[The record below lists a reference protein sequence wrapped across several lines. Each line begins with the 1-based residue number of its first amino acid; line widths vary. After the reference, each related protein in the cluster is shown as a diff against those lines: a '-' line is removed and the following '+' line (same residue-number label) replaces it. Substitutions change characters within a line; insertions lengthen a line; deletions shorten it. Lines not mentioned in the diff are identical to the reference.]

1 MSYHKYSK
9 YPMCIS
15 ILIALAFTAACG
27 LQPFSSVRI
36 KAKPTVYVPLGE
48 KSITEAEV
56 FTKLE
61 ETLQKN
67 NKNIRLY
74 RYQPSGGDDKLRYL
88 VHYPLQTLELD
99 ISKYFNGDPLGNG
112 GSGDTAAL
120 SQNFEKKISVPNLQQ
135 KKDVSIDVSGIN
147 QELLNRFNTSNTISV
162 TIPSGIAPLLSHRQ
176 SVNVS
181 FTGFNTISFENGAKL
196 TLSSSSTTVV
206 YTITAATM
214 KSNGASVTG
223 TISPDGKKIE
233 FPLNGITISNALVF
247 NLTLNL
253 TSGSD
258 NISLDSNL
266 EGVIKKVTGVTASDI
281 DVSLPPQTIPLSLPA
296 EFEKAT
302 IAEGSMKFT
311 AQMPNEWPGI
321 TIEEKMK
328 VVQSGADGFSI
339 DPSDYRPLGN
349 TISLENQKLNNQS
362 TLSCT
367 PAFKVK
373 LNNAT
378 YTKQDSLPI
387 TLALD
392 IKKFKEITLQNP
404 PGLTVNREQD
414 VPQDMKDWVKKIKFK
429 TVSAKIKLD
438 NGLPAENDIKIRL
451 SSTSFK
457 MAEQEKTFISKY
469 QAGFQPN
476 ESEQVYHGGSNFNLN
491 IDNSPLPPS
500 EQNITKFDLKMQ
512 VILPNPNGT
521 TFTLKNIETGKDI
534 TLSGSIQ
541 FNPDWEEILLKAK
554 ADQTVSFPQTGKMDL
569 SELTS
574 KLKTAGIQLEEI
586 PVYFYAGS
594 DSGLLGSTKMNVKLT
609 ATYIKTGETT
619 DTSAVLVD
627 KNNVAL
633 KALPVGTFPSD
644 KIFTGAI
651 PDAMLSIKQGESGIT
666 KTLAGIMNDY
676 PKDLQ
681 LTCTLNMGE
690 IVIRR
695 EDYDKPEN
703 KKPKVSIDLV
713 LDVPVGFK
721 VASNHTL
728 SLMDMFGIN
737 MSGTDLFGRRSAH
750 DKPFGLD
757 DQFQIL
763 DSLRSIQVRIN
774 LKKDLS
780 GPDSK
785 CILRFKDGL
794 GNPINDD
801 FGNRIEKKITAAAG
815 EQTVKLTSS
824 ELKKLLEKYPV
835 SPDLVLE
842 LPQGSYS
849 LKRDFKLGALI
860 TVSAET
866 DIDYSMKVN

>member
-15 ILIALAFTAACG
+15 ILIALAFTAACS
-27 LQPFSSVRI
+27 LHPFSSVRI

-112 GSGDTAAL
+112 GSGDNAAL

-135 KKDVSIDVSGIN
+135 KKDVPIDVSGIN
-147 QELLNRFNTSNTISV
+147 QELLNRFNTGTAIPITISPA
-162 TIPSGIAPLLSHRQ
+162 IPQNTPYTLSQ
-176 SVNVS
+176 VNVS
-181 FTGFNTISFENGAKL
+181 FQGFKKITFENGAKL
-196 TLSSSSTTVV
+196 KLLSNPSTVH
-206 YTITAATM
+206 YTITQAEM
-214 KSNGASVTG
+214 KSNGHSVPG
-223 TISPDGKKIE
+223 TINGQDIE
-233 FPLNGITISNALVF
+233 FPLNGITISNELGF
-247 NLTLNL
+247 KLTVKI
-253 TSGSD
+253 TSGSGT
-258 NISLDSNL
+258 ISLGTKL
-266 EGVIKKVTGVTASDI
+266 EGDIKKATGVTAADI
-281 DVSLPPQTIPLSLPA
+281 DVSLPTQTIPLSLPT

-302 IAEGSMKFT
+302 IAAGSMKFT
-311 AQMPNEWPGI
+311 AQMPNEWSGI

-349 TISLENQKLNNQS
+349 PISLENQNLNKQQ
-362 TLSCT
+362 LSYT
-367 PAFKVK
+367 PAFNVK

-378 YTKQDSLPI
+378 YTKQNSLPV

-392 IKKFKEITLQNP
+392 IKKFKEITLQHP
-404 PGLTVNREQD
+404 SGLTVDREQD

-438 NGLPAENDIKIRL
+438 NGLPAENDIKIKL

-457 MAEQEKTFISKY
+457 ILLPQEKVFVSGKTEQEYSCNGGAAFDLDI
-469 QAGFQPN
+469 
-476 ESEQVYHGGSNFNLN
+476 ESLS
-491 IDNSPLPPS
+491 
-500 EQNITKFDLKMQ
+500 KFDLKAQ
-512 VILPNPNGT
+512 IILPNTTGT

-534 TLSGSIQ
+534 TLSGAVQ
-541 FNPDWEEILLKAK
+541 FNPDWEEIILKAK
-554 ADQTVSFPQTGKMDL
+554 ANQTVSFPQTGKMDL

-574 KLKTAGIQLEEI
+574 KLKDSGIKLEEI
-586 PVYFYAGS
+586 PAYFYAGS

-619 DTSAVLVD
+619 DTPAVLVD
-627 KNNVAL
+627 KSNITL
-633 KALPVGTFPSD
+633 KALPAGTFPSD

-681 LTCTLNMGE
+681 LTCTLNMDE
-690 IVIRR
+690 IVIKR

-780 GPDSK
+780 GTDPK

-801 FGNRIEKKITAAAG
+801 FGNPIEKKITAAAG
-815 EQTVKLTSS
+815 EQTVTLTSS

-835 SPDLVLE
+835 LPELVLE

-849 LKRDFKLGALI
+849 LKRDFKLGASI

>member
-1 MSYHKYSK
+1 
-9 YPMCIS
+9 MCIS
-15 ILIALAFTAACG
+15 ILIALAFTAACS

-112 GSGDTAAL
+112 GSGDNAAL

-147 QELLNRFNTSNTISV
+147 QELLNRFNTGTAIPI
-162 TIPSGIAPLLSHRQ
+162 TIPPGIAPFLSHRQ

-181 FTGFNTISFENGAKL
+181 FTGFNAISFENGAKL
-196 TLSSSSTTVV
+196 TLSSSSATVT

-214 KSNGASVTG
+214 ESNGASVPG
-223 TISPDGKKIE
+223 TISLDGKKIE
-233 FPLNGITISNALVF
+233 FSLDGIIINNTVSF
-247 NLTLNL
+247 QLTLNL
-253 TSGSD
+253 TSGSG
-258 NISLDSNL
+258 NISLGTSL
-266 EGVIKKVTGVTASDI
+266 EGVIEKATGVTSDTDI
-281 DVSLPPQTIPLSLPA
+281 DVNLPA
-296 EFEKAT
+296 QFVPLTLPADFEKAT
-302 IAEGSMKFT
+302 IAEGSMKLS
-311 AQMPNEWPGI
+311 AQMPNEWSGI
-321 TIEEKMK
+321 TIKEKMK

-349 TISLENQKLNNQS
+349 TISLENQNLNKQQ
-362 TLSCT
+362 LSYT

-392 IKKFKEITLQNP
+392 IKKFKEITLQNSS
-404 PGLTVNREQD
+404 GFTVNREQD

-438 NGLPAENDIKIRL
+438 NGLPAENDIKIKL
-451 SSTSFK
+451 SSTCFQISP
-457 MAEQEKTFISKY
+457 AQEAI
-469 QAGFQPN
+469 
-476 ESEQVYHGGSNFNLN
+476 FNPGKQEHEYKGNNGNAFVLD
-491 IDNSPLPPS
+491 IEHLP
-500 EQNITKFDLKMQ
+500 KFDLKMQ
-512 VILPNPNGT
+512 VILPNTTGT

-541 FNPDWEEILLKAK
+541 FNPDWEEIILKAK

-644 KIFTGAI
+644 KIFTGTI

-713 LDVPVGFK
+713 VDVPVGFK
-721 VASNHTL
+721 VASDHTL

-737 MSGTDLFGRRSAH
+737 MTGTDLFGRRSAH

-757 DQFQIL
+757 DQIL

-780 GPDSK
+780 GPVTK

-801 FGNRIEKKITAAAG
+801 FGNPIEKKITAAAG
-815 EQTVKLTSS
+815 EQTVTLTSS

-835 SPDLVLE
+835 SPELVLE

-849 LKRDFKLGALI
+849 LKRDFKLGASI
-860 TVSAET
+860 TVLAET
-866 DIDYSMKVN
+866 DINYSMKVN

>member
-15 ILIALAFTAACG
+15 ILIALAFTAACS

-112 GSGDTAAL
+112 GSGDNAAL
-120 SQNFEKKISVPNLQQ
+120 SQNFEKKISVPNLNISE
-135 KKDVSIDVSGIN
+135 VVPIDVSGIN
-147 QELLNRFNTSNTISV
+147 EKLLAKFNTGDPISV
-162 TIPSGIAPLLSHRQ
+162 PIPSGMPQNTPHNLPDTNVTFQGFKTIA
-176 SVNVS
+176 
-181 FTGFNTISFENGAKL
+181 FENGAKL
-196 TLSSSSTTVV
+196 KLLSNPSTVH
-206 YTITAATM
+206 YTITHAEM
-214 KSNGASVTG
+214 QSNGHSVPG
-223 TISPDGKKIE
+223 TIAGQNIE
-233 FPLNGITISNALVF
+233 FSLNGITISNKLVF
-247 NLTLNL
+247 KLTVEI
-253 TSGSD
+253 TSGSGD
-258 NISLDSNL
+258 ISLDTRL
-266 EGVIKKVTGVTASDI
+266 EGVIKRATGVTSADDI
-281 DVSLPPQTIPLSLPA
+281 DVNLPTQFVPLTLPA
-296 EFEKAT
+296 DFEKAT
-302 IAEGSMKFT
+302 IAAGSMKFT
-311 AQMPNEWPGI
+311 AQRPNEWSGI

-328 VVQSGADGFSI
+328 VVQSGVDGFSI
-339 DPSDYRPLGN
+339 TPSDYRPLGN
-349 TISLENQKLNNQS
+349 PISLENQNLNKQP
-362 TLSCT
+362 LSYT

-392 IKKFKEITLQNP
+392 IKKFKEITLQHP
-404 PGLTVNREQD
+404 SGLTVDREQD

-438 NGLPAENDIKIRL
+438 NGLPAENDIKIKL

-457 MAEQEKTFISKY
+457 MVPPEERVFVSGKTEQEYSC
-469 QAGFQPN
+469 N
-476 ESEQVYHGGSNFNLN
+476 GGNAFDLD
-491 IDNSPLPPS
+491 IEHLP
-500 EQNITKFDLKMQ
+500 KFDLKMQ
-512 VILPNPNGT
+512 VVLPNTTGT

-541 FNPDWEEILLKAK
+541 FNPDWEEIILKAK

-676 PKDLQ
+676 PKNLQ

-690 IVIRR
+690 IPITRAKYNTLK
-695 EDYDKPEN
+695 D

-721 VASNHTL
+721 VASNRTF

-757 DQFQIL
+757 DQIL
-763 DSLRSIQVRIN
+763 DSLQALNVHIN
-774 LKKDLS
+774 LKNDLS
-780 GPDSK
+780 GSVPK
-785 CILRFKDGL
+785 CILQFKDGL

-801 FGNRIEKKITAAAG
+801 FGNPIEKKITAAAV
-815 EQTVKLTSS
+815 EQTVTLTSS

-835 SPDLVLE
+835 SPELVLE

-849 LKRDFKLGALI
+849 LKRDFKLGASI
-860 TVSAET
+860 TVLAET
-866 DIDYSMKVN
+866 DINYSMKVN

>member
-88 VHYPLQTLELD
+88 VYYPLQTLELD

-112 GSGDTAAL
+112 GSGDNAAL

-135 KKDVSIDVSGIN
+135 KKDVPIDVSGIN
-147 QELLNRFNTSNTISV
+147 QELLNRFNTGTAIPITISPA
-162 TIPSGIAPLLSHRQ
+162 IPQNTPYTLSQ
-176 SVNVS
+176 VNVS
-181 FTGFNTISFENGAKL
+181 FQGFKKITFENGAKL
-196 TLSSSSTTVV
+196 KLLSNPSTVH
-206 YTITAATM
+206 YTITQAEM
-214 KSNGASVTG
+214 KSNGHSVPG
-223 TISPDGKKIE
+223 TINGQDIE
-233 FPLNGITISNALVF
+233 FPLNGITISNELGF
-247 NLTLNL
+247 KLTVKI
-253 TSGSD
+253 TSGSGT
-258 NISLDSNL
+258 ISLGTKL
-266 EGVIKKVTGVTASDI
+266 EGVIKKVTGVNAADI
-281 DVSLPPQTIPLSLPA
+281 DVSLVAQTISLSLPT

-302 IAEGSMKFT
+302 IAAGSMKFT
-311 AQMPNEWPGI
+311 AQMPNEWSGI

-328 VVQSGADGFSI
+328 VEQGGVGGFSI
-339 DPSDYRPLGN
+339 IPSDYRPLGN
-349 TISLENQKLNNQS
+349 PISLENQKLNNQS

-367 PAFKVK
+367 PAFNVK

-378 YTKQDSLPI
+378 YTKQNSLPV

-438 NGLPAENDIKIRL
+438 NGLPAENDIKIKL

-457 MAEQEKTFISKY
+457 MVPPEERVFVSGKTEQEYSC
-469 QAGFQPN
+469 N
-476 ESEQVYHGGSNFNLN
+476 GGNAFDLD
-491 IDNSPLPPS
+491 IEHLP
-500 EQNITKFDLKMQ
+500 KFDLKMQ
-512 VILPNPNGT
+512 VVLPNTTGT

-541 FNPDWEEILLKAK
+541 FNPDWEEIILKAK

-676 PKDLQ
+676 PKNLQ

-690 IVIRR
+690 IPITRAKYNTLK
-695 EDYDKPEN
+695 D

-721 VASNHTL
+721 VASNRTF

-757 DQFQIL
+757 DQIL
-763 DSLRSIQVRIN
+763 DSLQALNVHIN
-774 LKKDLS
+774 LKNDLS
-780 GPDSK
+780 GSVPK
-785 CILRFKDGL
+785 CILQFKDGL

-801 FGNRIEKKITAAAG
+801 FGNPIEKKITAAAV
-815 EQTVKLTSS
+815 EQTVTLTSS

-835 SPDLVLE
+835 SPELVLE

-849 LKRDFKLGALI
+849 LKRDFKLGASI
-860 TVSAET
+860 TVLAET
-866 DIDYSMKVN
+866 DINYSMKVN

>member
-112 GSGDTAAL
+112 GSGDNAAL

-135 KKDVSIDVSGIN
+135 KKDVTIDVSGIN
-147 QELLNRFNTSNTISV
+147 QELLNRFNTGTTIPI
-162 TIPSGIAPLLSHRQ
+162 TIPSDIIAPLLSYRR

-181 FTGFNTISFENGAKL
+181 FTGFNTIFFENGAKL
-196 TLSSSSTTVV
+196 TLSSSSATVT

-214 KSNGASVTG
+214 ESHGASVPG
-223 TISPDGKKIE
+223 TISLDGKKIE
-233 FPLNGITISNALVF
+233 FSLDGITINNTVSF
-247 NLTLNL
+247 QLTLNL
-253 TSGSD
+253 TSGSGI
-258 NISLDSNL
+258 ISLETKL
-266 EGVIKKVTGVTASDI
+266 EGVIKKVTGVNAADI
-281 DVSLPPQTIPLSLPA
+281 DVSLAAQAIPLSLPA

-302 IAEGSMKFT
+302 IAAGSMKFT
-311 AQMPNEWPGI
+311 VQMPNEWSGI

-328 VVQSGADGFSI
+328 VEQGGAGGFSI
-339 DPSDYRPLGN
+339 IPSDYRPLGN
-349 TISLENQKLNNQS
+349 TISLENQNLNKQQ
-362 TLSCT
+362 LSYT

-378 YTKQDSLPI
+378 YTKLDSLPI

-404 PGLTVNREQD
+404 LGLTVNREQD

-438 NGLPAENDIKIRL
+438 NGLPAENDIKIKL

-491 IDNSPLPPS
+491 IDNSSLPPS
-500 EQNITKFDLKMQ
+500 EQNITKFDLKAQ
-512 VILPNPNGT
+512 IILPNTTGT

-541 FNPDWEEILLKAK
+541 FNPDWEEIILKAK

-713 LDVPVGFK
+713 VDVPVGFK
-721 VASNHTL
+721 VASDHTL

-737 MSGTDLFGRRSAH
+737 MTGTDLFGRRSAH
-750 DKPFGLD
+750 DKPFGVD
-757 DQFQIL
+757 DQIL

-780 GPDSK
+780 GPVPK
-785 CILRFKDGL
+785 CILRFKDGS
-794 GNPINDD
+794 GNAIKGDSNKPI
-801 FGNRIEKKITAAAG
+801 KKEIAAAAG
-815 EQTVKLTSS
+815 EQTVTLTSS
-824 ELKKLLEKYPV
+824 ELKKLLEKYPA
-835 SPDLVLE
+835 SPELVLE

-849 LKRDFKLGALI
+849 LKRDFKLGASI
-860 TVSAET
+860 TVLAET
-866 DIDYSMKVN
+866 DINYSMKVN

>member
-15 ILIALAFTAACG
+15 ILIALAFTAACV

-112 GSGDTAAL
+112 GSGDNAAL

-147 QELLNRFNTSNTISV
+147 QELLNRFNTGTAIRI
-162 TIPSGIAPLLSHRQ
+162 TIPSGIAPLLSYRR

-253 TSGSD
+253 TSGSND
-258 NISLDSNL
+258 ISLDSNL
-266 EGVIKKVTGVTASDI
+266 EGVIKKVTGVNAADI
-281 DVSLPPQTIPLSLPA
+281 DVSLAAQTISLSLPT

-311 AQMPNEWPGI
+311 AQMPNEWSGI

-328 VVQSGADGFSI
+328 VEQGGVGGFSI
-339 DPSDYRPLGN
+339 IPSDYRPLEN
-349 TISLENQKLNNQS
+349 TIPLENQNLNKQQ
-362 TLSCT
+362 LSYT

-404 PGLTVNREQD
+404 SGLTVNREQD

-438 NGLPAENDIKIRL
+438 NGLPAENDINIKL

-457 MAEQEKTFISKY
+457 MLPPQERVFVSGKTEQEYSCNGGTAFDLDI
-469 QAGFQPN
+469 
-476 ESEQVYHGGSNFNLN
+476 ESLS
-491 IDNSPLPPS
+491 
-500 EQNITKFDLKMQ
+500 KFDLKMQ
-512 VILPNPNGT
+512 VILPNTTGT

-541 FNPDWEEILLKAK
+541 FNPDWEEIILKAK
-554 ADQTVSFPQTGKMDL
+554 ANQTVSFPQTGKMDL

-574 KLKTAGIQLEEI
+574 KLKDSGIKLEEI
-586 PVYFYAGS
+586 PAYFYAGS

-619 DTSAVLVD
+619 DTPAVLVD
-627 KNNVAL
+627 KSNITL
-633 KALPVGTFPSD
+633 KALPAGTFPSD

-690 IVIRR
+690 IVINST
-695 EDYDKPEN
+695 DYNNLKN

-721 VASNHTL
+721 VESDHTL

-737 MSGTDLFGRRSAH
+737 MSGADLFGRRSAH

-780 GPDSK
+780 GTDPK

-801 FGNRIEKKITAAAG
+801 SGNPIEKKITAAAG
-815 EQTVKLTSS
+815 EQTVTLTSS

-835 SPDLVLE
+835 SPELVLE

-849 LKRDFKLGALI
+849 LKRDFKLGASI

>member
-15 ILIALAFTAACG
+15 ILIALAFTAACS

-112 GSGDTAAL
+112 GSGDNAAL

-147 QELLNRFNTSNTISV
+147 QELLNRFNTGTTIPI
-162 TIPSGIAPLLSHRQ
+162 TIPSDIIAPLLSYRR

-181 FTGFNTISFENGAKL
+181 FTGFNTIFFENGAKL
-196 TLSSSSTTVV
+196 TLSSSSATVT

-214 KSNGASVTG
+214 ESNGASVPG
-223 TISPDGKKIE
+223 TISLDGKKIE
-233 FPLNGITISNALVF
+233 FSLDGIIINNTVSF
-247 NLTLNL
+247 QLTLNL
-253 TSGSD
+253 TSGSG
-258 NISLDSNL
+258 NISLGTSL
-266 EGVIKKVTGVTASDI
+266 EGVIEKATGVTSDTDI
-281 DVSLPPQTIPLSLPA
+281 DVNLPA
-296 EFEKAT
+296 QFVPLTLPADFEKAT
-302 IAEGSMKFT
+302 IAEGSMKLS
-311 AQMPNEWPGI
+311 AQMPNEWSGI
-321 TIEEKMK
+321 TIKEKMK

-349 TISLENQKLNNQS
+349 TISLENQNLNKQQ
-362 TLSCT
+362 LSYT

-378 YTKQDSLPI
+378 YTKQNSLPI

-392 IKKFKEITLQNP
+392 IKKFKEITLQNSS
-404 PGLTVNREQD
+404 GFTVNREQD

-438 NGLPAENDIKIRL
+438 NGLPAENDIKIKL
-451 SSTSFK
+451 SSTCFQISP
-457 MAEQEKTFISKY
+457 AQEAI
-469 QAGFQPN
+469 
-476 ESEQVYHGGSNFNLN
+476 FNPGKQEHEYKGNNGNAFVLD
-491 IDNSPLPPS
+491 IEHLP
-500 EQNITKFDLKMQ
+500 KFDLKMQ
-512 VILPNPNGT
+512 VILPNTTGT

-541 FNPDWEEILLKAK
+541 FNPDWEEIILKAK

-644 KIFTGAI
+644 KIFTGTI

-721 VASNHTL
+721 VASDHTL

-737 MSGTDLFGRRSAH
+737 MTGTDLFGRRSAH

-757 DQFQIL
+757 DQIL

-780 GPDSK
+780 GPVTK

-801 FGNRIEKKITAAAG
+801 FGNPIEKKITAAAG
-815 EQTVKLTSS
+815 EQTVTLTSS
-824 ELKKLLEKYPV
+824 ELKKLLDTYFV

-849 LKRDFKLGALI
+849 LKRDFKLGASI
-860 TVSAET
+860 TVLAET
-866 DIDYSMKVN
+866 DINYSMKVN